1 MHFSLGFGV
10 PNQREGEAGP
20 YQGRPWRPMEEESAP
35 LAGEVAGGDKMA
47 TAAAWRRQGRG
58 GMNEEE

>member
-1 MHFSLGFGV
+1 MTNLDH
-10 PNQREGEAGP
+10 
-20 YQGRPWRPMEEESAP
+20 PWRPMEEESAP